1 MENNNLQLPEQLIQ
15 NGLNLLDGNLNAT
28 LFSNIQ
34 DVLQSQGINTNQLW
48 KPAIDMIDRTT
59 DILLYVYLPGVIRDS
74 INIDFFNDIVYIKG
88 ERQFL
93 NVTNILNRS
102 QEIIYGP
109 FERRIKLPVSITR
122 RESVTITLENGVM
135 LIVIDKNIENSNR
148 FTLTID
154 DFE

>member
-1 MENNNLQLPEQLIQ
+1 MENNNLQLPQQLIQ

-93 NVTNILNRS
+93 NITNILNRS

-122 RESVTITLENGVM
+122 RESVAITLENGVM

>member
-1 MENNNLQLPEQLIQ
+1 MENNNLQLPQQLIQ

-93 NVTNILNRS
+93 NITNILNRS

-109 FERRIKLPVSITR
+109 FERRIKLPVL
-122 RESVTITLENGVM
+122 LEERVLLLLWKM
-135 LIVIDKNIENSNR
+135 E
-148 FTLTID
+148 
-154 DFE
+154 